1 MPNFLKEYQIFLKI
15 NRYSSER
22 TIKEY
27 SRDII
32 KFGQFLNID
41 LNNEEALKKIN
52 NDKIK
57 DWLINIKNYNTN
69 RTISRKIVA
78 IKMYF
83 IFLKEVY
90 NIQNNHILNL
100 NGLKFASTL
109 PKAVQAN
116 QIMDIIDKLECIIEY
131 KTKWELLRDKLLL
144 IILFSTGMRIS
155 EALKIKKTELLG
167 NYFKICGK
175 SKKERIVPI
184 LNIIKEY
191 YIKYQNELENATN
204 VIPQNDFLFIKTNGK
219 VVSAREVEKKFQQI
233 KINKNLQYFSPHIMR
248 HSFATSLLEN
258 GANIKQIQELLG
270 HQQLATTQKYTKITQ
285 KIIGEKLKRI
295 KW

>member
-1 MPNFLKEYQIFLKI
+1 MPNFLNEYQIFLKI

-41 LNNEEALKKIN
+41 LNNEKALKKIN

-57 DWLINIKNYNTN
+57 DWLIDIKNYNTN

-116 QIMDIIDKLECIIEY
+116 QIMDIIDKLE
-131 KTKWELLRDKLLL
+131 
-144 IILFSTGMRIS
+144 
-155 EALKIKKTELLG
+155 
-167 NYFKICGK
+167 
-175 SKKERIVPI
+175 
-184 LNIIKEY
+184 
-191 YIKYQNELENATN
+191 
-204 VIPQNDFLFIKTNGK
+204 
-219 VVSAREVEKKFQQI
+219 
-233 KINKNLQYFSPHIMR
+233 
-248 HSFATSLLEN
+248 
-258 GANIKQIQELLG
+258 
-270 HQQLATTQKYTKITQ
+270 
-285 KIIGEKLKRI
+285 
-295 KW
+295 